1 MTMTDPYDGRPEF
14 PHGHGYA
21 HFAAGPPPH
30 PGPPHPPPL
39 PPPPGG
45 WGRPGPPPGPGF
57 GFGGFPPAGPPPGFR
72 RGPKARRGDVR
83 VAILAL
89 LAEQPRNGY
98 QLIQEIGRRSG
109 GVWRP
114 SSGSV
119 YPTLQQL
126 EDEGLVRAADTGNRR
141 LFALTEAGEAYVAES
156 PDELAAPWDAVAD
169 SVDDDAVELWDL
181 LGQVTAATGQVVQA
195 GGAEQLGQARQVLA
209 DARRSIYRIL
219 ADADPAPR
227 TQR

>member
-1 MTMTDPYDGRPEF
+1 MTGP
-14 PHGHGYA
+14 YA
-21 HFAAGPPPH
+21 HPDF
-30 PGPPHPPPL
+30 PPHPPGPPGPPPP
-39 PPPPGG
+39 PPPPG
-45 WGRPGPPPGPGF
+45 WGPPVPPGPPPGPPGAPGF
-57 GFGGFPPAGPPPGFR
+57 GFSTFPAGPPPGFR

-83 VAILAL
+83 AAVLAL
-89 LAEQPRNGY
+89 LAEEPRNGY
-98 QLIQEIGRRSG
+98 QLIQAIARRSG

-126 EDEGLVRAADTGNRR
+126 EDEGLAEARTADAGSRR
-141 LFALTEAGEAYVAES
+141 VFALTEAGQAYVAES
-156 PDELAAPWDAVAD
+156 PEELAAPWDAVAD
-169 SVDDDAVELWDL
+169 AVDDDAVELWDL

-195 GGAEQLGQARQVLA
+195 GGAEQYAQTRQVLV